1 MGCFNHSF
9 PSHAPVFICCAV
21 IVLSPHGAMLP
32 PAVQPAE
39 DRWSVSYVT
48 GDLFSC
54 PGDEALAHC
63 ISEDCRMGAGIAVM
77 FKKNFK
83 GVEELK
89 EQSESALLLKINQE
103 WSVLFLGASISEGI
117 ILFCT
122 EKRLEKYWMLFYT
135 VSHIYSVSVDTEVG
149 SSSHHMT
156 IFWMHHFVHIYP
168 KCIPPC
174 LFSLVTEGSPLTF

>member
-1 MGCFNHSF
+1 MGCFYHSF
-9 PSHAPVFICCAV
+9 PSYAPVFICCAI

-54 PGDEALAHC
+54 PRDEALAHC

-77 FKKNFK
+77 FKKKFK

-103 WSVLFLGASISEGI
+103 WSVLFLGASISLAILGSCCSAQRSSSQNTGCYSTQYPTSILYQLILKLDNHPITWQYSWCI
-117 ILFCT
+117 IL
-122 EKRLEKYWMLFYT
+122 YT
-135 VSHIYSVSVDTEVG
+135 FIQNAFPHV
-149 SSSHHMT
+149 
-156 IFWMHHFVHIYP
+156 
-168 KCIPPC
+168 C
-174 LFSLVTEGSPLTF
+174 LLW